1 MNEDKDVSFPVSGGL
16 GKALMLFNI
25 DGSEALHV
33 DVWVEALADK
43 WFWQDFLKANDKFK
57 FNVRGPDEA
66 DSKDGKRSTG
76 CDRLFALEKQ
86 KVLNLG
92 KDCIFC
98 IDSDDSFVKG
108 MIPGYTSKKATRPHV
123 YVTNIYAIDNA
134 FLSGEY
140 VDHAFTT
147 LTTVGPHLHNLLPS
161 KFIKMIAME
170 VWDTYTG
177 IYYLEGIKK
186 ARGFGLSH
194 RHVYDEVE
202 KLRQANVIN
211 LNSCAAYKDFVSSL
225 SVLKVKVKSAVAS
238 VGVAGYEKF
247 IEGLAGVGVTADTF
261 FLFMRGHNLFDAVTD
276 AFEKVNKGFKDAEIA
291 RVRAAFKKCEDRVAH
306 IEGSWLEFPCYL
318 KAKFSPDRVEVPFL
332 KSTLDVLKVDYSLL
346 H

>member
-66 DSKDGKRSTG
+66 TSADGKKSTG

-86 KVLNLG
+86 KVLSLG

-98 IDSDDSFVKG
+98 IDSDDSFIKS
-108 MIPGYTSKKATRPHV
+108 MIPGYVSKKNTRPHV

-147 LTTVGPHLHNLLPS
+147 LTTVGPQHHNLLPS
-161 KFIKMIAME
+161 DFIGMIAKE
-170 VWDTYTG
+170 VWETYTG
-177 IYYLEGIKK
+177 IYYLEGVKRAK
-186 ARGFGLSH
+186 EFGLSH
-194 RHVYDEVE
+194 KLVYGKVE
-202 KLRQANVIN
+202 KLRKANVQN
-211 LNSCAAYKDFVSSL
+211 LSSCAAYKGFVSSL
-225 SVLKVKVKSAVAS
+225 NALQVTVGKAVTA
-238 VGVAGYEKF
+238 VGRAEYEKF
-247 IEGLAGVGVTADTF
+247 IEELAAIGVTPDSF

-276 AFEKVNKGFKDAEIA
+276 AFEEVNKVFKSAEIA
-291 RVRAAFKKCEDRVAH
+291 RVKAFYKDY
-306 IEGSWLEFPCYL
+306 EGKVSHVEASWLQFSCYL
-318 KAKFSPDRVEVPFL
+318 KVKFSPGRVEVPFL
-332 KSTLDVLKVDYSLL
+332 KSTLDALRTNYSLL